1 MSEFK
6 IQVIH
11 GLPETTSLL
20 DMTTS
25 NLWFYFFC
33 PKAVYVEQSAAE
45 DLEHPQVFLQTTKY
59 IAKF

>member
-1 MSEFK
+1 M
-6 IQVIH
+6 I
-11 GLPETTSLL
+11 L
-20 DMTTS
+20 
-25 NLWFYFFC
+25 FFC